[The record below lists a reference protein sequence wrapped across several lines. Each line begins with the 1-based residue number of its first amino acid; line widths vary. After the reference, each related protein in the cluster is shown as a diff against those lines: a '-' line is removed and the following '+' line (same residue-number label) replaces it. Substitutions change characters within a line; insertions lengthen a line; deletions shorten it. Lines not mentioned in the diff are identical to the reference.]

1 MTSNIILPANPSNPP
16 IIASDAGK
24 TLPDGGGVGV
34 DVGNMI
40 AAL

>member
-1 MTSNIILPANPSNPP
+1 MTNPP

-34 DVGNMI
+34 DVGNI
-40 AAL
+40 GDVK